1 MQELLV
7 DPPAVESRHAPE
19 RVARR
24 RADLVGLAVVAVIV
38 AFAAQLP
45 VLKTH
50 LFYYY
55 DDTSSV
61 IIPGWRLIGE
71 QLLQGR
77 LPMLDVDAWLG
88 GNFAGEAQFGLFNPL
103 TMANAVL
110 VALLPDLAVAAILI
124 KTEFLVLLATG
135 VYLLAREYGAGR
147 SAAAVA
153 AVALPF
159 SGYTLFWDAH
169 AWVTNLIAFGLTVHT
184 WWTLRRYARGRLHPV
199 VPLVVAVLTTTA
211 GSPYAVLGVMVVVT
225 AVLVERLANRQRRE
239 AIGVAVIGLV
249 AGLAAAV
256 VFLPLL
262 GVQSIGTRQA
272 GGVFNT
278 GQLVPAL
285 GQLLNLSAPTY
296 VPRIYTFNPAST
308 DASTP
313 IAYLAWFVA
322 PLLPWFAWSA
332 LKGFRRWAGILVV
345 GVAYF
350 ALTLAPSH
358 LWMFRWPAR
367 LIEYLFLAVILVVA
381 LLLTAGLRT
390 DNARRRGA
398 VTAGLIFLSTYLVWA
413 DRPDQTRRA
422 VEAALVVGVLVLAVL
437 LAARHRTRL
446 VTPTLIAGTL
456 AVLVLQLN
464 WFPRNRDITAWQF
477 PHNVAQL
484 RADFADRSDGNT
496 FIVANSVKM
505 SNADKQPDKAW
516 REVLFGN
523 VSHVAGMAS
532 LNGYTGMGNRQ
543 FVEALCMEYE
553 GSVCDKAYQRVF
565 AVDPATG
572 VPLADLL
579 RLRTVTLFNAQIPG
593 TLKPTPELLRDQ
605 PYAFDLK
612 LAPPGWETA
621 DRGTYATVIRRTGA
635 LPHPEGRVSW
645 TSPGLTVTADR
656 AEPEAE
662 EIRYTGGGRVIVAAL
677 AWPGWHASVDGRNLP
692 VDRGPAGLIQVDLPS
707 RATEGTLKLWFV
719 PAGLRTG
726 VELLAVGVLIGAAY
740 CTYHTVYAR
749 RRRAMSAG

>member
-1 MQELLV
+1 VQELLV
-7 DPPAVESRHAPE
+7 DPPAVESRPE
-19 RVARR
+19 PGRVTRR
-24 RADLVGLAVVAVIV
+24 RSDLMGLAVVAVIV

-71 QLLQGR
+71 QLLHGR
-77 LPMLDVDAWLG
+77 LPMLDVGTWLG

-103 TMANAVL
+103 TMGNAVL

-124 KTEFLVLLATG
+124 KTEFMVLLAAG
-135 VYLLAREYGAGR
+135 IYLLAREYGANQR
-147 SAAAVA
+147 AAAVV

-159 SGYTLFWDAH
+159 SGYTLFWDAQ
-169 AWVTNLIAFGLTVHT
+169 AWVTNLIAFSLTVHT

-199 VPLVVAVLTTTA
+199 VPLIVAALTTTS
-211 GSPYAVLGVMVVVT
+211 GSPYSVLGVAVVVT
-225 AVLVERLANRQRRE
+225 AVLLERLVNRQPR
-239 AIGVAVIGLV
+239 AAVGVAVIGLA
-249 AGLAAAV
+249 AGLMAAI

-262 GVQSIGTRQA
+262 GLGPVGTRQS
-272 GGVFNT
+272 GGIYNT
-278 GQLVPAL
+278 GQLVPGL
-285 GQLLNLSAPTY
+285 GHLLNLSAPTY
-296 VPRIYTFNPAST
+296 VPRLYTFGPAT
-308 DASTP
+308 TP
-313 IAYLAWFVA
+313 IAYLAWFIV
-322 PLLPWFAWSA
+322 PLLPWFSWSA
-332 LKGFRRWAGILVV
+332 LKGVRAWAGIPVV
-345 GVAYF
+345 GVAYLM
-350 ALTLAPSH
+350 LTLAPSN

-381 LLLTAGLRT
+381 LLLSAGLRT
-390 DNARRRGA
+390 DHPARRGLG
-398 VTAGLIFLSTYLVWA
+398 TAGLIMLSSYLVWA
-413 DRPDQTRRA
+413 DRPGDTRR
-422 VEAALVVGVLVLAVL
+422 VTEAALVVGVLVLAVV
-437 LAARHRTRL
+437 LAARHRGRL
-446 VTPTLIAGTL
+446 VTPVLIAGTL
-456 AVLVLQLN
+456 AMLVLQLN
-464 WFPRNRDITAWQF
+464 WFPRNRDITPWQF

-496 FIVANSVKM
+496 FIVANSFEKVR
-505 SNADKQPDKAW
+505 SADKQPDKAW

-523 VSHVAGMAS
+523 VSHVAGMDS

-543 FVEALCMEYE
+543 FGEALCMEYE

-565 AVDPATG
+565 AVDPGTG

-579 RLRTVTLFNAQIPG
+579 RLRTVTLLNTQIPG

-621 DRGTYATVIRRTGA
+621 ARGAYATVIRRTAA
-635 LPHPEGRVSW
+635 LPHPGGRVSW

-662 EIRYTGGGRVIVAAL
+662 EIRYTGGGRIIVAAL
-677 AWPGWHASVDGRNLP
+677 SWPGWHASVDGHYLP

-740 CTYHTVYAR
+740 CTYHTVRVR
-749 RRRAMSAG
+749 RRRVIGSA

>member
-7 DPPAVESRHAPE
+7 DPPAVESRPDPARP
-19 RVARR
+19 ARR
-24 RADLVGLAVVAVIV
+24 GTDLIGLGVVAVIV

-77 LPMLDVDAWLG
+77 LPLLDVDTWLG

-103 TMANAVL
+103 TMANALL

-124 KTEFLVLLATG
+124 KTEFLVVLATG
-135 VYLLAREYGAGR
+135 VYLLAREYGARR

-153 AVALPF
+153 AIALPF
-159 SGYTLFWDAH
+159 SGYTLFWDAQ
-169 AWVTNLIAFGLTVHT
+169 AWITNLIAFSLTVHT
-184 WWTLRRYARGRLHPV
+184 WWTLRRFARGRLHPI
-199 VPLVVAVLTTTA
+199 VPLVVAGLTTTS
-211 GSPYAVLGVMVVVT
+211 GSPYSVLGVLVVVA
-225 AVLVERLANRQRRE
+225 AVVIERLVNRELRA
-239 AIGVAVIGLV
+239 AIGAAVIGLA
-249 AGLAAAV
+249 AGLMAAI

-262 GVQSIGTRQA
+262 GMQPVGTRQA
-272 GGVFNT
+272 GGVYNT

-285 GQLLNLSAPTY
+285 GQLLNMSTPTY
-296 VPRIYTFNPAST
+296 VPRLYTFGP
-308 DASTP
+308 ASTP
-313 IAYLAWFVA
+313 IAYLAWFVV

-332 LKGFRRWAGILVV
+332 LRQFRARAGIAVL
-345 GVAYF
+345 GVAYLG
-350 ALTLAPSH
+350 LTLAPSN

-381 LLLTAGLRT
+381 LLLSAGLRT
-390 DNARRRGA
+390 DNAVRRGLGS
-398 VTAGLIFLSTYLVWA
+398 AGLILLSTYLVWA
-413 DRPDQTRRA
+413 DRPDQARRA
-422 VEAALVVGVLVLAVL
+422 AEAALVVGALVLAVV
-437 LAARHRTRL
+437 LAARHRGRL

-456 AVLVLQLN
+456 AILVLQLN
-464 WFPRNRDITAWQF
+464 WFPRNQDITPWQF
-477 PHNVAQL
+477 PHNVAQM

-496 FIVANSVKM
+496 FIIANSFAKVRG
-505 SNADKQPDKAW
+505 ADKQPGKAW

-523 VSHVAGMAS
+523 ASHVAGMDS
-532 LNGYTGMGNRQ
+532 LNAYTGMGNRD
-543 FVEALCMEYE
+543 FGAALCMEYE
-553 GSVCDKAYQRVF
+553 GSVCDDAYRKVF
-565 AVDPATG
+565 ATDPATG

-579 RLRTVTLFNAQIPG
+579 RLRTVTLLNAQVPG
-593 TLKPTPELLRDQ
+593 TLQPTPELLRDQ
-605 PYAFDLK
+605 PYAFNLA
-612 LAPPGWETA
+612 LAPPGWQTA
-621 DRGTYATVIRRTGA
+621 DRGTYATVIRRTAA

-662 EIRYTGGGRVIVAAL
+662 EIRYTGGGRVVVAAL
-677 AWPGWHASVDGRNLP
+677 AWPGWHASVDGRYLP
-692 VDRGPAGLIQVDLPS
+692 VATGPAGLIQVDLPAGAGES
-707 RATEGTLKLWFV
+707 TLKLWFV

-726 VELLAVGVLIGAAY
+726 VELLAVGLLIGAAY
-740 CTYHTVYAR
+740 CTYHTVRVR
-749 RRRAMSAG
+749 RRRVLAAK